1 MRQSFTAA
9 ALLFLLASVSQVT
22 ASAVYAAD
30 DSSGQMQDAAAS
42 DKAADTSEKAAD
54 SNAASSAG
62 ADSGNGGNSGNGQG
76 KVLQGGVRG
85 SAVKLEEGLEMIDSS
100 SKLIQGSALLLTQE
114 CTRKEQTV
122 MRGPNYIGNG
132 IVIPALGGNGSGI
145 VMAGELP
152 ARKDK
157 VEAFLST
164 VEDGIKALK
173 THVDGL
179 IIPEGSAD
187 EMTKL
192 WQSMQGAMQTAETNI
207 ATMREIVAQV
217 PAKKGE
223 IKQKDAKPLGRAA
236 LKVYDS
242 MTELIKARKQ
252 MDSMVKRELKK

>member
-1 MRQSFTAA
+1 
-9 ALLFLLASVSQVT
+9 
-22 ASAVYAAD
+22 
-30 DSSGQMQDAAAS
+30 MQDAAAS
-42 DKAADTSEKAAD
+42 EKAGDAGKSPAETGAD
-54 SNAASSAG
+54 AG
-62 ADSGNGGNSGNGQG
+62 AGSG

-100 SKLIQGSALLLTQE
+100 SKLIQGSALQLTQE

-179 IIPEGSAD
+179 IIPEGSPD
-187 EMTKL
+187 DMTKL
-192 WQSMQGAMQTAETNI
+192 WQSMQGSMQTAETNI
-207 ATMREIVAQV
+207 AAMREIVAQV
-217 PAKKGE
+217 PTKKGE

-242 MTELIKARKQ
+242 MTELIKLRKQ
-252 MDSMVKRELKK
+252 MDNLVKPELKK